1 MIKLAVFGDPI
12 GHSLSPVIHTEFAEQ
27 AGLVID
33 YTRIQASAIEFAE
46 HFSRFVSEGGVG
58 ANITLPLKELA
69 LELADQL
76 TPIATQAGAVNT
88 LVKNNGSWLGT
99 NTDGMGL
106 VSDIEQHNINLQGT
120 QILLLGAGG
129 AARGVVPALLSAK
142 VASIHVA
149 NRTPE
154 RAEKLIQHASAY
166 LEESQ
171 AALVKLSAGSIS
183 MLPRAQYNVI
193 INATSSGL
201 HGEGIALPE
210 WVLNDKPFSYDMV
223 YGDKPTLFMQWALS
237 RGCPV
242 ADGLGMLVGQAAE
255 SFRLWTG
262 VSPDIHPVLLQLRK
276 RLGLWNSA

>member
-154 RAEKLIQHASAY
+154 RAEALVQHALSHFN
-166 LEESQ
+166 SPQ
-171 AALVKLSAGSIS
+171 AVNAKLSAGALSL
-183 MLPRAQYNVI
+183 LPHEQYSVI

-201 HGEGIALPE
+201 HGEGLSLPE
-210 WVLNDKPFSYDMV
+210 WLFNDKPFSYDMV
-223 YGDKPTLFMQWALS
+223 YGANPTPFLHLALDK
-237 RGCPV
+237 GCPV

-262 VSPDIHPVLLQLRK
+262 VNPDIQPILLRLRK
-276 RLGLWNSA
+276 RLGLWNSV